1 MELSVDQRQPVLQP
15 VASQAPSS
23 RQGVLRV
30 IDGPDSLAEPAAR
43 GYSFWAECECP
54 GDCLRDHEN
63 E

>member
-1 MELSVDQRQPVLQP
+1 M
-15 VASQAPSS
+15 
-23 RQGVLRV
+23 RV
-30 IDGPDSLAEPAAR
+30 VDGPDSLAEPAAR